1 MSKSIFR
8 FIKILKNGI
17 ISKYPNILQN
27 RLFLF
32 LRVYYHELRYLTT
45 QEETIIGGC
54 CGARAYFKK
63 KKNEVDII
71 ASALQDEESKRT
83 YLSIIEY
90 RKREFSR
97 QLFQKKENTPIYHG
111 CENQYFINDFFK
123 YEENE
128 ILVDCGAYI
137 GDSIEAFLKI
147 VPNFSK
153 IIALEPDS
161 NNFKQLQ
168 EKYKETKNIFLINAG
183 VWEKNDCLN
192 FSMEEYGPVSCL
204 SKSNPK
210 DNKKIISVNVLAL
223 DTIEEV
229 KKSKVSFIKMDIEG
243 AELEALKGAEETIK
257 KNKPRLAISIYHYNR
272 HFIEIPEYIH
282 SIVPEYKLYVRHHN
296 KEYPHETVLY
306 ADF

>member
-1 MSKSIFR
+1 MFRSIFR
-8 FIKILKNGI
+8 FVKILKNGI

-54 CGARAYFKK
+54 CGARAYFRK

-71 ASALQDEESKRT
+71 VSALQDDESKRT
-83 YLSIIEY
+83 YLNIIEY
-90 RKREFSR
+90 RKRDFFR
-97 QLFQKKENTPIYHG
+97 QLSQKKENAPIYHG
-111 CENQYFINDFFK
+111 CENQYFSNDFFK
-123 YEENE
+123 YRENE

-137 GDSIEAFLKI
+137 GDSIEAFSKI

-168 EKYKETKNIFLINAG
+168 EKYKGANNIFLINAG

-210 DNKKIISVNVLAL
+210 DNKKIIPVNVLAL

-243 AELEALKGAEETIK
+243 AELEALKGAKETIK

-272 HFIEIPEYIH
+272 HFVEIPEYIH
-282 SIVPEYKLYVRHHN
+282 SIVPEYKFYVRHHN

-306 ADF
+306 ADL